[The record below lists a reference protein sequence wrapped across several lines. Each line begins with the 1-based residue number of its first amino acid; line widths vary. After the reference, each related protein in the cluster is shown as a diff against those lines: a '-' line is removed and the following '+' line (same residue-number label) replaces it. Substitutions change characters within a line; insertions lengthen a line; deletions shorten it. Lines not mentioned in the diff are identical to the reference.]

1 MKHLNIFLAVLL
13 NILFCAALLYFFVN
27 NSYLRPW
34 AGSVTNEVLVGL
46 LLLATLYANYYLVY
60 PLLHKKHPV
69 VYWVVTI
76 LISLVAGLI
85 EMAIAW
91 PFMKYCNA
99 EVIEQWGAFRMF
111 THHGRVVAARTLA
124 FNFFPFMFRERQEL

>member
-13 NILFCAALLYFFVN
+13 NVLFCAVLLYFFVN

-46 LLLATLYANYYLVY
+46 LLLATIYANYFLFY

-99 EVIEQWGAFRMF
+99 EVIAQ
-111 THHGRVVAARTLA
+111 
-124 FNFFPFMFRERQEL
+124 